1 MRQMF
6 PQHSERIVND
16 PQNRT
21 IFDVLKKAHMDG
33 YAGVRIVGGGD
44 RVAEFE
50 NCPVIIMEN
59 FINLITWKSFLRVIG
74 ILMVMTFLACLH
86 PNREKQQ
93 QKGTHNFP

>member
-50 NCPVIIMEN
+50 K
-59 FINLITWKSFLRVIG
+59 LSG
-74 ILMVMTFLACLH
+74 
-86 PNREKQQ
+86 Q
-93 QKGTHNFP
+93 